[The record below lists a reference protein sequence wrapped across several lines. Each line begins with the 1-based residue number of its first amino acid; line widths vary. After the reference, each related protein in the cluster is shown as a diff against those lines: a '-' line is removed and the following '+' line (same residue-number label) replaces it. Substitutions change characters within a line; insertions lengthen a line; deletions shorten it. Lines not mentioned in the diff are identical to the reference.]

1 MWRYMLVNT
10 VVTQRPSLT
19 KKLPQLA
26 SSLRGLREQLGV
38 VTCIGVV
45 HLRRTQRLIIC
56 LSGN

>member
-1 MWRYMLVNT
+1 MLVNT

-26 SSLRGLREQLGV
+26 SSLHGLREQLGV